1 MPVLQAATKQKGDD
15 PWPVLYRLWIAKTR
29 ASGYAHTCM
38 KKKSD
43 AELTYHSQ
51 AEVESLGTEVAEMTE
66 ASQQAKEL
74 PHASGVYLMRD
85 EKGTIIYVGKA
96 KDLRKRVTS
105 YFLANRSPKTAALVR
120 KIVRIE
126 HIITGNEYEALVLE
140 NNLIKKYTPHYN
152 ISLKDGKSYP
162 MIRITNEPFPK
173 VFKTRR
179 IIDDGSSY
187 YGPYPDAGKLE
198 LYLDLIAKLFPLR
211 RCSTPLKKR
220 DKPCL
225 YYHIGLCSGPCA
237 GLISEA
243 EYNKSIQA
251 VKNLLEGHTEHLVAR
266 LQEDMLRASKALN
279 FEEAAIKRD
288 QIEAIKTIETGQQ
301 VQDFVQE
308 SRDYAAIEMRGPLCT
323 ISLMQMRD
331 GQLIGRALYRAE
343 TFGDETETLLNFL
356 VQYYADGLK
365 LPQFL
370 YVSHEIDVQL
380 IRRYFSEQ
388 LGGRLDVNLP
398 VDGKHFRILR
408 MARENATRDVEKRLK
423 GRDNSQALDSLAR
436 VLNLPAPPAL
446 IEGFDIAQLA
456 GKYTVASLISFR
468 DGNPDKP
475 NYRRYNIKSLG
486 GQIDDFESMREAV
499 ARRYSKIL
507 NENLE
512 RPDLLII
519 DGGKGQVNAAREI
532 LDDLGMFDIPI
543 IGLAKEFETIVF
555 DDDREDLRLPLDDEA
570 LRLVIA
576 VRDECHRFATSA
588 NQAARS
594 REASFRVLE
603 SVQGIG
609 KKRSEQLMKQYGSI
623 EALLAKTPEDLAK
636 EASLPLPVAQRLI
649 KQLSL

>member
-1 MPVLQAATKQKGDD
+1 MGGIVPVVDCQNKNVWICSKGMDKDD
-15 PWPVLYRLWIAKTR
+15 EVHYT
-29 ASGYAHTCM
+29 S
-38 KKKSD
+38 S
-43 AELTYHSQ
+43 S
-51 AEVESLGTEVAEMTE
+51 EVESFGSEAREGTRADE
-66 ASQQAKEL
+66 QAREL
-74 PHASGVYLMRD
+74 PHASGVYVMKD
-85 EKGTIIYVGKA
+85 QADTIIYVGKA

-120 KIVRIE
+120 KIARIE

-140 NNLIKKYTPHYN
+140 NNLIKKYSPHYN

-187 YGPYPDAGKLE
+187 YGPFPDAGKLE
-198 LYLDLIAKLFPLR
+198 LYMDLIAKLFPLR

-225 YYHIGLCSGPCA
+225 YHHIGLCSGPCA
-237 GLISEA
+237 GLVSVEQ
-243 EYNKSIQA
+243 YNKSITA
-251 VKNLLEGHTEHLVAR
+251 VKNLLEGKTEALLER
-266 LQEDMLRASKALN
+266 LKEEMLNASKALN
-279 FEEAAIKRD
+279 FEEAALKRD
-288 QIEAIKTIETGQQ
+288 QIQAIQTTTVTQQ
-301 VQDFVQE
+301 VQDFAQE
-308 SRDYAAIEMRGPLCT
+308 SRDYAAIEMRSTLCT

-343 TFGDETETLLNFL
+343 TLGSETETLLNFL
-356 VQYYADGLK
+356 IQYYADGLK

-370 YVSHEIDVQL
+370 YISHEIDSDL
-380 IRRYFSEQ
+380 IRRYFEEQ
-388 LGGRLDVNLP
+388 LGGRLEVSLP
-398 VDGKHFRILR
+398 LEGKHFRILR

-423 GRDNSQALDSLAR
+423 NRDNSTALSELAD
-436 VLNLPAPPAL
+436 VLNLTTPPTL
-446 IEGFDIAQLA
+446 IEGFDIAQLS

-475 NYRRYNIKSLG
+475 NYRRYNIKSLEG
-486 GQIDDFESMREAV
+486 RIDDFESMREAV
-499 ARRYSKIL
+499 ARRYTKIL

-512 RPDLLII
+512 RPGLLVI

-532 LDDLGMFDIPI
+532 LDDLGMVDIPI

-555 DDDREDLRLPLDDEA
+555 DDDRPSLNLPEHSEA

-594 REASFRVLE
+594 REASFKLLE
-603 SVQGIG
+603 SVEGIG
-609 KKRSEQLMKQYGSI
+609 KKRSEELMKQFGSL
-623 EALLAKTPEDLAK
+623 EALLEKTPSELAK
-636 EASLPLPVAQRLI
+636 EGNIPLPVADRLL

>member
-1 MPVLQAATKQKGDD
+1 MN
-15 PWPVLYRLWIAKTR
+15 
-29 ASGYAHTCM
+29 
-38 KKKSD
+38 KKHD
-43 AELTYHSQ
+43 
-51 AEVESLGTEVAEMTE
+51 EVIYSTLSAIESLGSEVAEGMS
-66 ASQQAKEL
+66 AHDQARAL
-74 PHASGVYLMRD
+74 PHDSGVYIMKD
-85 EKGTIIYVGKA
+85 EKGSIIYVGKA

-120 KIVRIE
+120 KITQIE

-140 NNLIKKYTPHYN
+140 NNLIKKYSPHYN

-162 MIRITNEPFPK
+162 IIRITNERFPK

-187 YGPYPDAGKLE
+187 YGPYPDGGKLE

-211 RCSTPLKKR
+211 RCGTPLKKR

-225 YYHIGLCSGPCA
+225 YYHIGLCLAPCA
-237 GLISEA
+237 GLVSEE
-243 EYNKSIQA
+243 EYNSAINS
-251 VKNLLEGHTEHLVAR
+251 VKNLLEGRTDALVAR
-266 LQEDMLRASKALN
+266 METEMVNASNALN

-288 QIEAIKTIETGQQ
+288 QIAAIKSVETGQQ

-323 ISLMQMRD
+323 ISLMQMRS

-343 TFGDETETLLNFL
+343 TLGDETEVLLNFL

-370 YVSHEIDVQL
+370 YVSHEIDVDL
-380 IRRYFSEQ
+380 IRRYFAEQ
-388 LGGRLDVNLP
+388 LGGKLEVSLP
-398 VDGKHFRILR
+398 HDGKHFRILR
-408 MARENATRDVEKRLK
+408 MARENANRDVEKRLK
-423 GRDNSQALDSLAR
+423 SRDNSQALQELAD
-436 VLNLPAPPAL
+436 VINLSQPPSL
-446 IEGFDIAQLA
+446 IEGFDIAQLH

-475 NYRRYNIKSLG
+475 NYRRYNIKSLEG
-486 GQIDDFESMREAV
+486 NIDDFESIREAV
-499 ARRYSKIL
+499 ARRYTKVL

-519 DGGKGQVNAAREI
+519 DGGKGQVHAARQI
-532 LDDLGMFDIPI
+532 LDDLGMFDIPV
-543 IGLAKEFETIVF
+543 IGLAEQFETIVF
-555 DDDREDLRLPLDDEA
+555 EDERPDLQLPLDHPA

-594 REASFRVLE
+594 KEASFKVLE
-603 SVQGIG
+603 SVQGVG

-623 EALLAKTPEDLAK
+623 EAILNRTAEQLAK
-636 EASLPLPVAQRLI
+636 EASLPLLLAQRLL
-649 KQLSL
+649 KHLSL